1 MKTTKLILL
10 TLIIQFFISTAANAV
25 NVRQV
30 CKETLDENSN
40 LIFNA
45 TEYDWMLK
53 QCMDKYSPRFE
64 TSNYNSKSNYNS
76 RSSNTG
82 GGSSALGIIFMFI
95 FVMIVTAVLYI
106 FIKAFIDTSKDSR
119 EGKVEEFLPGEGGN
133 ITGSDVAET
142 WVHYDVFEVLSK
154 DALIA
159 IVDHLEISLPSI
171 RQKSLFEPNKEV
183 FLDFMGKERY
193 EIFREKR
200 PIAFVIY
207 IELARRINRG
217 DYGCTSD
224 SNDSTDMT
232 FNCDAF
238 VKHMRDWK
246 RIYKKLAKEGKVSEF
261 SNELNSIEINLNA
274 TKEKKEQAKIRRTT
288 KQKKQKERLIKQKEM
303 KMILNRI
310 SKEKNK
316 KNKPAK
322 KTIDINNMKKPEL
335 INYAEKQGVI
345 VKSNDTKAQI
355 VDKLMQL

>member
-30 CKETLDENSN
+30 CKETLNENSN

-64 TSNYNSKSNYNS
+64 TSNYNSKSSYNS
-76 RSSNTG
+76 SSSNTSSG
-82 GGSSALGIIFMFI
+82 TSALGMIFMFI
-95 FVMIVTAVLYI
+95 FVIIIITVLYI
-106 FIKAFIDTSKDSR
+106 FVKAFIDTFKER
-119 EGKVEEFLPGEGGN
+119 RGGKVEEFLPGENGN

-142 WVHYDVFEVLSK
+142 WVHYDVFETLSK

-159 IVDHLEISLPSI
+159 IVNHLGISLPSI
-171 RQKSLFEPNKEV
+171 YQKSLYEPNKEV
-183 FLDFMGKERY
+183 FLDFMGKEKY

-217 DYGCTSD
+217 DYGGTSD

-246 RIYKKLAKEGKVSEF
+246 RVYKKLAKEGRVSEF
-261 SNELNSIEINLNA
+261 SDALDSIKINLNA
-274 TKEKKEQAKIRRTT
+274 TKEKEQQAKIRKTA
-288 KQKKQKERLIKQKEM
+288 KQKKQKEELIKQKEM
-303 KMILNRI
+303 KEILNRI
-310 SKEKNK
+310 SKEKERKTKPTK
-316 KNKPAK
+316 K
-322 KTIDINNMKKPEL
+322 
-335 INYAEKQGVI
+335 
-345 VKSNDTKAQI
+345 S
-355 VDKLMQL
+355 